1 LSATRTEPHV
11 ILAPIPGLTIG
22 IDARA
27 ATEEIAGGGRVV
39 RELLRALAAR
49 DEPQRYV
56 LYARTAWEER
66 LDQRFTWALSPLPGP
81 RWNVRAARHAS
92 KACDVLLSTNSYLTA
107 WFTTIPTVL
116 EVYDLVAFDRGLR
129 PSPRAGAIERATLG
143 PAVRRAAGMVCI
155 SQATADAL
163 VERYPRAAGKVAVA
177 LLGSSPALRPDPAME
192 LPERFVLAV
201 GTLEPRKNL
210 PRLVEAYAAL
220 PDELQAAHPLLVAG
234 RIGWEA
240 AETLDALKALGE
252 RCRLLGPVSDPQLAA
267 LYERCT
273 VFCYPS
279 LAEGFGLP
287 VLEAMAAGAPV
298 ITSDTSSLPEVGGD
312 AVEYVV
318 PTDTGSIRGALERL
332 LRDPERRAALVA
344 AGRERAREFSWDRHA
359 ELTLRALEAASV
371 FPP

>member
-1 LSATRTEPHV
+1 
-11 ILAPIPGLTIG
+11 
-22 IDARA
+22 
-27 ATEEIAGGGRVV
+27 V

-49 DEPQRYV
+49 DEPHRYV
-56 LYARTAWEER
+56 LYARRGWEEP
-66 LDQRFTWALSPLPGP
+66 LGERFTWALSPLPGP

-92 KACDVLLSTNSYLTA
+92 RACDVLLSTNSYLTA
-107 WFTTIPTVL
+107 WFTTIPTLL
-116 EVYDLVAFDRGLR
+116 EVYDLVAFDRALR

-143 PAVRRAAGMVCI
+143 PAVRRASGVVCI

-163 VERYPRAAGKVAVA
+163 VERYPRATGKVTVA
-177 LLGSSPALRPDPAME
+177 LLGSSPALRADPAMQ

-210 PRLVEAYAAL
+210 PRLVEAYAGL
-220 PDELQAAHPLLVAG
+220 PEELQATHPLLVTG

-240 AETLDALKALGE
+240 AETLDALKGLGD

-312 AVEYVV
+312 AVQYVT

-332 LRDPERRAALVA
+332 LRDPERRAALAA
-344 AGRERAREFSWDRHA
+344 AGHERAREFSWDRHA